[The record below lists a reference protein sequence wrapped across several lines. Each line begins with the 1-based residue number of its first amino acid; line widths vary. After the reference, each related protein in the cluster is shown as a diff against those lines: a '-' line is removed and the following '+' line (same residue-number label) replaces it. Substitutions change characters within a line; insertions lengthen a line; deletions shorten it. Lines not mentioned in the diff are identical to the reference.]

1 MRRILCL
8 VGLVFVATASGWAQR
23 QVEAPRGDGKVTPFL
38 VFERKGAGGGC
49 APLAIFSHG
58 AGGSERGYR
67 YMADALSGMGYT
79 TIMLDHRESG
89 MRPLLKD
96 MRAEGRK
103 GIEELVVDPVA
114 EQDRLL
120 DVGAALAWAD
130 KQCKAPFKV
139 LLGHSMGSITTMLE
153 AGAKNQIGV
162 AAPPAGQDRFDAY
175 VAMSPEGPGVVF
187 ADGAWKKI
195 RKPMYTLSGSLDRG
209 LSGGPETRLVPWE
222 EMPGTS
228 NGCHWSGYLEGATHM
243 SFGGRGVNQEK
254 LDPVITGSI
263 GDFLSGVRAGHCG
276 LPAVRPG
283 LALKTK

>member
-1 MRRILCL
+1 MRKWIALF
-8 VGLVFVATASGWAQR
+8 GLVLSGCGSGWAQR
-23 QVEAPRGDGKVTPFL
+23 QVEAPRGDGKLTPFL
-38 VFERKGAGGGC
+38 VFAGKGDGGGC

-89 MRPLLKD
+89 MQPLLKD

-103 GIEELVVDPVA
+103 GIEKLVVDPSA

-153 AGAKNQIGV
+153 AGAKDQIGV

-175 VAMSPEGPGVVF
+175 VALSPEGPGVVF

-209 LSGGPETRLVPWE
+209 LSGGPETRLIPWK
-222 EMPGTS
+222 EMPATS
-228 NGCHWSGYLEGATHM
+228 SGCHWSGYLEGATHM
-243 SFGGRGVNQEK
+243 SFGGRGMEQGK

-263 GDFLSGVRAGHCG
+263 GDFLQGVQSGRCT
-276 LPAVRPG
+276 LPAARPE
-283 LALKTK
+283 LKLEAK